1 MYVPLAFCGRKYG
14 NYLVSFR
21 LLTKL
26 MYAANAMIQFALLNA
41 FLGSSSKYYMYGLQ
55 VLEHLIIGSDWEPSE
70 RFPRVTLCDF
80 KVRDPCLCLPR
91 VCVGY

>member
-1 MYVPLAFCGRKYG
+1 
-14 NYLVSFR
+14 
-21 LLTKL
+21 

-80 KVRDPCLCLPR
+80 KVSGVCAYR
-91 VCVGY
+91 VCACRECQGGGPRC

>member
-1 MYVPLAFCGRKYG
+1 
-14 NYLVSFR
+14 
-21 LLTKL
+21 
-26 MYAANAMIQFALLNA
+26 MIQFALLNA

-80 KVRDPCLCLPR
+80 KVSDPCLCYTVS
-91 VCVGY
+91 VCGLLTSNWHCMVQIFKYIQIYTQFQNRG